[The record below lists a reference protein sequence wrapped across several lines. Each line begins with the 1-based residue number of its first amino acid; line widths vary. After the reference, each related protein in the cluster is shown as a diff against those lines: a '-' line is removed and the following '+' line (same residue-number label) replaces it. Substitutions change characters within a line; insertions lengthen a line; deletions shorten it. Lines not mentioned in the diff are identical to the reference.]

1 MTAEERVEAEQMQKD
16 EQLRRRDPVK
26 YFAMIEQRRQ
36 ALIHQVQRATRV
48 PTTPVLQ
55 QAAAMSTQPA
65 SGHDKVAGPDSPL
78 QLIAVPSASHLPTKD
93 TASSS
98 IAPPR
103 GTSAENMP
111 PPIAASDSHVTP
123 ALRVERAISTPA
135 STLHTKS
142 TSGADTSADM
152 HTRSSSAGPSS
163 WTACHSALA
172 LECLDKQLLDRQLL
186 VPDPLP
192 TASGD
197 GDAEILYVLK
207 NAVADLFRH
216 TSASSHESL
225 NERGAMSETVQAI
238 AQEDFYAAMSAK
250 GLRNPILA
258 LAEAARKLYAHE
270 LSHIIFEMSGNEAEY
285 RHLVAGVK
293 ELLERD
299 EVKPKHLVK
308 VMMEKHN
315 PVTRSSAFSPHV
327 DIPERIQMTKADAGK
342 VQASGK
348 ARKEEN
354 GAKPVGDLLSYPAP
368 SPSPETSPKSS
379 GPTATA
385 KAAHRA
391 LDLATSE
398 HNQES
403 GNHKRKANGE
413 TLERKEGPE
422 NFEDGQ
428 RQADDHQSKRSK
440 SATTTG
446 PNFKNPSGHTEQ
458 QFQNLLEKEAN
469 RPSI

>member
-16 EQLRRRDPVK
+16 EQLRRRDPMK

-36 ALIHQVQRATRV
+36 ALIHQVRRATRV
-48 PTTPVLQ
+48 LTMPGSQ
-55 QAAAMSTQPA
+55 QASTMSTQPA

-78 QLIAVPSASHLPTKD
+78 QLIAGPSASHLPTKD

-103 GTSAENMP
+103 GTSAENMLP
-111 PPIAASDSHVTP
+111 PTAAQDSHMTP
-123 ALRVERAISTPA
+123 ALRAERAISTPA
-135 STLHTKS
+135 STLQMKS
-142 TSGADTSADM
+142 TSGADTSSDV

-163 WTACHSALA
+163 WTACHSVLA
-172 LECLDKQLLDRQLL
+172 TDSLDKQLLDRQLL
-186 VPDPLP
+186 VPGPLP
-192 TASGD
+192 TASAN
-197 GDAEILYVLK
+197 GDAEILHALK
-207 NAVADLFRH
+207 NAVADLFSH
-216 TSASSHESL
+216 TSSSSHESL
-225 NERGAMSETVQAI
+225 NERGAMSETIQAI
-238 AQEDFYAAMSAK
+238 AQEDFYAAMSVK

-270 LSHIIFEMSGNEAEY
+270 LSHIIFEMSRNEAEY
-285 RHLVAGVK
+285 RHLVACVK

-308 VMMEKHN
+308 VMMEKHH
-315 PVTRSSAFSPHV
+315 PVTRSSAISPHV
-327 DIPERIQMTKADAGK
+327 DIPERIQMAKADAGK

-348 ARKEEN
+348 ARKEKD
-354 GAKPVGDLLSYPAP
+354 GAKPVGDLLSYSAP
-368 SPSPETSPKSS
+368 SASRETSPKAS
-379 GPTATA
+379 GPTTTA

-398 HNQES
+398 HNQETS
-403 GNHKRKANGE
+403 NQKRKAIGE
-413 TLERKEGPE
+413 ALEQEEGPE
-422 NFEDGQ
+422 NFEYGQ
-428 RQADDHQSKRSK
+428 RQADDHQSKKTK
-440 SATTTG
+440 SATTIG